1 MRPVRTFRLICA
13 DVLDGLAE
21 LDSESV
27 HCVVTSPPYWAL
39 RSYQGVPGMIGLE
52 PTFDEHLSNLVDVFH
67 EVRRVLRY
75 DGTLWLNYGDSYA
88 SNGTPGGFAI
98 GKAGVTFDGNRAET
112 RIAAGVVRKA
122 DGIGSKPKDL
132 MMMPARVAM
141 ALQADGW
148 WLRQA
153 NVWHKP
159 NPMPEAAKDRTTTAH
174 EYIFHLTKSARYF
187 YDAEAIKEPVAG
199 NAHARGD
206 GVNPKAKPSPSG
218 WDKGG
223 GSHRKRLGRYPR
235 SKQNESFAAATNEL
249 VSSRNKRSVWTIA
262 TEPFPGAHFATFPK
276 KLVEP
281 CVLAGTSERGV
292 CGMCG
297 APWVRQIV
305 STGHVNQREPAH
317 VPGHDDSKTDSTGWA
332 PTTRAT
338 DEWQPACTCRADTVP
353 ATVLDPFAG
362 SGTVGVVALRAGRSF
377 VGIDL
382 SLEYIDLARRRIL
395 GDAPLLNREHKEQ
408 RHGA

>member
-1 MRPVRTFRLICA
+1 MRTFRLICA

-21 LDSESV
+21 LEDGSV
-27 HCVVTSPPYWAL
+27 HCVVTSPPYWGL

-88 SNGTPGGFAI
+88 SNGIPGGFAI
-98 GKAGVTFDGNRAET
+98 GRDGATFDGNRAET
-112 RIAAGVVRKA
+112 RTAAGVVRKA
-122 DGIGSKPKDL
+122 DGIGLKPKNL
-132 MMMPARVAM
+132 MLMPARVAM

-174 EYIFHLTKSARYF
+174 EYMFHLTRSAQYF
-187 YDAEAIKEPVAG
+187 YDAEAIKEPVTG

-206 GVNPKAKPSPSG
+206 GVNPKAKKSPSG

-223 GSHRKRLGRYPR
+223 GGHRNKLGRYPR

-249 VSSRNKRSVWTIA
+249 VSSRNKRSVWTIP
-262 TEPFPGAHFATFPK
+262 TEPYPEAHFATFPK
-276 KLVEP
+276 ALVEP
-281 CVLAGTSERGV
+281 CVLAGSPEG
-292 CGMCG
+292 G
-297 APWVRQIV
+297 
-305 STGHVNQREPAH
+305 
-317 VPGHDDSKTDSTGWA
+317 
-332 PTTRAT
+332 
-338 DEWQPACTCRADTVP
+338 
-353 ATVLDPFAG
+353 TVLDPFAG
-362 SGTVGVVALRAGRSF
+362 SGTVGVVALRAARSF

-382 SLEYIDLARRRIL
+382 SLEYVEMARRRIL
-395 GDAPLLNREHKEQ
+395 GDAPLLNRELITTPPTNQHKEQ
-408 RHGA
+408 RNDDSHHAS